1 VRLAAK
7 REPSEAELV
16 ERPGAFDFAEAAACN
31 TGTVTQAGGLCI
43 GTPPEQW
50 SFAAVLPLHGDAGNP
65 FENCARVVIRVE
77 ATVEQGSIGVS
88 IFGPDKEMISNEDI
102 RKAGPEQTTFE
113 VRLDPPP
120 PGALLVVRNAAASGK
135 ESSVRV
141 HSVKV
146 FVAPETPAVPLVE
159 ADTFCVTRAPDG
171 FVPVE
176 QLAVAKAAATQTL

>member
-1 VRLAAK
+1 
-7 REPSEAELV
+7 
-16 ERPGAFDFAEAAACN
+16 
-31 TGTVTQAGGLCI
+31 
-43 GTPPEQW
+43 
-50 SFAAVLPLHGDAGNP
+50 
-65 FENCARVVIRVE
+65 
-77 ATVEQGSIGVS
+77 VEQGSIGVS

-176 QLAVAKAAATQTL
+176 QLAVAKAAAIQTL